1 MGGITGL
8 GVLLWKTM
16 SPGSPARQDA
26 PMNPQG
32 GSWGPPCP
40 VCGRPV
46 GDIGAGQCPG
56 CGLPAVGQAAL
67 VVARIGAT
75 LTDLARDRDALL
87 ASLRAAAPPT
97 PGWGPPPSPPWTL
110 PPAPPLAPPP
120 PPPPPPRRRLSP
132 QQVLLGLGALLVV
145 AAAITFVAVAWTRLG
160 VAFQSAV
167 MLGVT
172 ALLCGASA
180 WTARR
185 GLRATEE
192 ALAAAG
198 AALL

>member
-1 MGGITGL
+1 MGGITRL

-56 CGLPAVGQAAL
+56 CGLPAAGQAAL

-75 LTDLARDRDALL
+75 LTDLARDRDTLL
-87 ASLRAAAPPT
+87 ASLRAAAPGA
-97 PGWGPPPSPPWTL
+97 PGWQQ
-110 PPAPPLAPPP
+110 PAPPPGITAPPMAAPAPWAPAPPP
-120 PPPPPPRRRLSP
+120 PPVPAPVSRP
-132 QQVLLGLGALLVV
+132 
-145 AAAITFVAVAWTRLG
+145 
-160 VAFQSAV
+160 
-167 MLGVT
+167 
-172 ALLCGASA
+172 
-180 WTARR
+180 
-185 GLRATEE
+185 
-192 ALAAAG
+192 
-198 AALL
+198 